1 MVVEVNFMK
10 KYSILI
16 VEDEKNISDV
26 IKAYMEKES
35 YNTFVAYDGET
46 AWQIFK
52 EEDISLILLDLMI
65 PKISGEKL
73 CSKIRNVSEVPI
85 IMLTAKSDEDSKI
98 EGLDIGADDY
108 IVKPFSP
115 RELVSRVKALLRR
128 TYKDSN
134 VLAERL
140 VFHGDLEI
148 DKERFL
154 VIKNDET
161 IDLTTNEFKVL
172 LVLATNPEI
181 VFSRERLIESALGTE
196 YDGFDR
202 TIDTYIKNIRQKI
215 EDDPKTPKYIAT
227 VYGVGYK
234 FLN

>member
-1 MVVEVNFMK
+1 MK
-10 KYSILI
+10 KHTILI

-26 IKAYMEKES
+26 IKAYLEKEN
-35 YNTFVAYDGET
+35 YDTLVAFDGET
-46 AWQIFK
+46 AFEIFK
-52 EEDISLILLDLMI
+52 KENISLILLDLMI
-65 PKISGEKL
+65 PKISGEEL
-73 CSKIRNVSEVPI
+73 CSKIRNISEVPI

-140 VFHGDLEI
+140 VFHDNLEI

-154 VIKNDET
+154 VIKNNEN

-181 VFSRERLIESALGTE
+181 VFSREKLIESALGMG

>member
-1 MVVEVNFMK
+1 MK